1 MWTSITPS
9 DSGVFQRHQGYMTV
23 SQGAD
28 AESITEH
35 STSIAP
41 VARTSCITMPRK
53 KDSPI
58 TSAKEKE
65 EEKAGEDLDAE
76 EFIVEKILDKRIR
89 NGIVEYYLK
98 WKGYGDG
105 DSTWEPETHLEC
117 SQLINEYEKK
127 EKEKATQEKKE
138 SEKRSPKI
146 PSNDVKIK
154 GKIVKNVNSLS
165 GFDQGFEPDKILG
178 ATNAEGTLKFLMQ
191 WKDSELQELVP
202 ASQANVRCPQI
213 VIKFYEERLNW
224 N

>member
-9 DSGVFQRHQGYMTV
+9 DSGVFQQHQGYMTV

-28 AESITEH
+28 SESITEH
-35 STSIAP
+35 STSIAL

-53 KDSPI
+53 KDSSI
-58 TSAKEKE
+58 KSAKEKE

-76 EFIVEKILDKRIR
+76 EFIVEKILDKRVR

-105 DSTWEPETHLEC
+105 DNTWEPETHLEC

-127 EKEKATQEKKE
+127 DKEKATKEKKE
-138 SEKRSPKI
+138 SGKRTPKK
-146 PSNDVKIK
+146 PSNEAKIK
-154 GKIVKNVNSLS
+154 VKSGMDVNSLS
-165 GFDQGFEPDKILG
+165 GFDQGFEPDRILG
-178 ATNAEGTLKFLMQ
+178 ATNASGTLKFLMQ
-191 WKDSELQELVP
+191 WKDSEIQELVP
-202 ASQANVRCPQI
+202 ASQANVLCPQV